1 MRRNLLL
8 LAELVLVVE
17 QFKAVKDVLHSDQ
30 RIRKVLQKTHTRVRS
45 YEFPQSEKKCFSKGG
60 ARGSGT
66 YIFVHSFQ
74 I

>member
-45 YEFPQSEKKCFSKGG
+45 YEFPSK
-60 ARGSGT
+60 
-66 YIFVHSFQ
+66 
-74 I
+74 